1 MKQASSKLSL
11 RAVLLNENPMRSV
24 GWLIM
29 LSSKFKCLEINC
41 FLSKMKTYFI
51 TLFILGSFA
60 MLLFIRKDIRV

>member
-29 LSSKFKCLEINC
+29 LSSKFKCLEIN
-41 FLSKMKTYFI
+41 YFY
-51 TLFILGSFA
+51 LKGKHIL
-60 MLLFIRKDIRV
+60 